1 MHIKKIFR
9 LFLALPVILIF
20 LTGCGPS
27 QKEKMRI
34 AETACATIFE
44 TRKFE
49 SAKRIEVLNKAREE
63 VGDYDG
69 PYPLSD
75 DYLWTSLTLGGK
87 QSCIDKI
94 IKPPPPPPKTKAE
107 LEAEAAAAEA
117 RAKRAEEE
125 RIAKEKAEAE
135 AKRKAEE
142 KAKYIAEN
150 TKSTYLYCPS
160 LEEKIVPAKIQWEKT
175 EYGYNEDGTY
185 GLIVVEPEKIL
196 EPEKNLG
203 PVKIALVELK
213 KIQGDKTKLE
223 ELDISNEF
231 LGITS
236 EQIIAKNRI
245 GGTIAYW
252 DIPMFKSVSNY
263 CSSSGF
269 RETVAGEDFC
279 LGEYVLRIPKQVIW
293 NVDEYSR
300 AARSSSFG
308 NPVLKWGYNDFYLD
322 RKTLLASDSSS
333 YLGHATY
340 YFDSQ
345 YQCSV
350 VTKDVYEQKI
360 KETSDRVKVVAD
372 KYRARLEEK
381 QSEETQI

>member
-27 QKEKMRI
+27 KEEV
-34 AETACATIFE
+34 AQAACSEIMATRNFE
-44 TRKFE
+44 DSR
-49 SAKRIEVLNKAREE
+49 RVQIYNKARMDLGMSPISSSGESDTFE
-63 VGDYDG
+63 IMIRYGGFDG
-69 PYPLSD
+69 CM
-75 DYLWTSLTLGGK
+75 SLFFP
-87 QSCIDKI
+87 S
-94 IKPPPPPPKTKAE
+94 PPPPPKTKAE

-160 LEEKIVPAKIQWEKT
+160 FEERIVPAKIQREKT
-175 EYGYNEDGTY
+175 EYRYNKDTY
-185 GLIVVEPEKIL
+185 TNDVIVVEPEKIL

-203 PVKIALVELK
+203 PVQIALVEIK
-213 KIQGDKTKLE
+213 KLQGDKTKLK

-231 LGITS
+231 LKT
-236 EQIIAKNRI
+236 
-245 GGTIAYW
+245 TAYW
-252 DIPMFKSVSNY
+252 DIPMFKNVSNSCY
-263 CSSSGF
+263 SNPAF
-269 RETVAGEDFC
+269 KETVAGEDFC
-279 LGEYVLRIPKQVIW
+279 LGDEKQGIPEQVIW
-293 NVDEYSR
+293 NADEYYN
-300 AARSSSFG
+300 AAESSSFG
-308 NPVLKWGYNDFYLD
+308 NPILKWGYGEFYLD
-322 RKTLLASDSSS
+322 RKTLLAANSSS
-333 YLGHATY
+333 YLGSDKSYT
-340 YFDSQ
+340 FGQQ

-360 KETSDRVKVVAD
+360 KETSDRVKVEAD
-372 KYRARLEEK
+372 KLRATLEEK
-381 QSEETQI
+381 QSEEIQI

>member
-9 LFLALPVILIF
+9 LFLALPFILIF

-27 QKEKMRI
+27 QEEKMRI
-34 AETACATIFE
+34 AETACATIFA

-75 DYLWTSLTLGGK
+75 DYLWTSLTYGGK
-87 QSCIDKI
+87 QSCIDNI

-107 LEAEAAAAEA
+107 LEAEAAEAEA

-160 LEEKIVPAKIQWEKT
+160 LEERIIPAKIQREKT

-203 PVKIALVELK
+203 PEEIALVEIK

-231 LGITS
+231 LQT
-236 EQIIAKNRI
+236 
-245 GGTIAYW
+245 TAYW
-252 DIPMFKSVSNY
+252 DIPMFKNVSPICY
-263 CSSSGF
+263 STPAF
-269 RETVAGEDFC
+269 KETVAGEDFC
-279 LGEYVLRIPKQVIW
+279 LGEEKQGIPEQVIW
-293 NVDEYSR
+293 NADEDYN
-300 AARSSSFG
+300 AAESSSFG
-308 NPVLKWGYNDFYLD
+308 NPVLKWGWGDFYLD
-322 RKTLLASDSSS
+322 RKTLRASHNSS
-333 YLGHATY
+333 YLGDKSSYSLAQ
-340 YFDSQ
+340 Q

-360 KETSDRVKVVAD
+360 KETSDKVKVEAD
-372 KYRARLEEK
+372 KLRATLEEK

>member
-1 MHIKKIFR
+1 MYIKKIFR
-9 LFLALPVILIF
+9 LFLVLPVILIF

-27 QKEKMRI
+27 GREKMQI
-34 AETACATIFE
+34 AETACATIFA

-75 DYLWTSLTLGGK
+75 DILWTSLTYGGQ

-94 IKPPPPPPKTKAE
+94 IEPPPPPPKTKAE

-135 AKRKAEE
+135 AKRKA
-142 KAKYIAEN
+142 KYIAEN

-160 LEEKIVPAKIQWEKT
+160 LAEEIVAVKMQYEKT
-175 EYGYNEDGTY
+175 EYGYKADGTY
-185 GLIVVEPEKIL
+185 GLMVVVPEKIL

-203 PVKIALVELK
+203 PEQIALVELK

-231 LGITS
+231 LET
-236 EQIIAKNRI
+236 
-245 GGTIAYW
+245 TAYW
-252 DIPMFKSVSNY
+252 DIPMFEPVSNSCY
-263 CSSSGF
+263 SSAF
-269 RETVAGEDFC
+269 LETVAGEDFC
-279 LGEYVLRIPKQVIW
+279 LGRKAGGIPEQVIW
-293 NVDEYSR
+293 NAAEYYD
-300 AARSSSFG
+300 AAKSSSFG
-308 NPVLKWGYNDFYLD
+308 NPVLELGYGNFYLD
-322 RKTLLASDSSS
+322 RKTLLAASSRS
-333 YLGHATY
+333 YLGNDSSDY
-340 YFDSQ
+340 SQ

-360 KETSDRVKVVAD
+360 KEISDKVKVKAD
-372 KYRARLEEK
+372 KYRATLEEK

>member
-1 MHIKKIFR
+1 
-9 LFLALPVILIF
+9 
-20 LTGCGPS
+20 
-27 QKEKMRI
+27 MRI
-34 AETACATIFE
+34 AETACATIFA

-150 TKSTYLYCPS
+150 TKTTYLVCPLAKDKRNWLNESGSLLFKLNKVDDEYLESIAMWLHS
-160 LEEKIVPAKIQWEKT
+160 LEDDDYSSCSWAGDKREPCERVQHENGETAAVFWSGEKVSAVPLESIFDYDDDST
-175 EYGYNEDGTY
+175 SYGN
-185 GLIVVEPEKIL
+185 KIL
-196 EPEKNLG
+196 NISGYLLDRVTLTAATSRSRLG
-203 PVKIALVELK
+203 DTYYNNYQCQISSKEIYDQEILKASNRVKIAADAYKANLK
-213 KIQGDKTKLE
+213 
-223 ELDISNEF
+223 
-231 LGITS
+231 
-236 EQIIAKNRI
+236 
-245 GGTIAYW
+245 
-252 DIPMFKSVSNY
+252 
-263 CSSSGF
+263 
-269 RETVAGEDFC
+269 
-279 LGEYVLRIPKQVIW
+279 
-293 NVDEYSR
+293 
-300 AARSSSFG
+300 
-308 NPVLKWGYNDFYLD
+308 
-322 RKTLLASDSSS
+322 
-333 YLGHATY
+333 
-340 YFDSQ
+340 
-345 YQCSV
+345 
-350 VTKDVYEQKI
+350 
-360 KETSDRVKVVAD
+360 
-372 KYRARLEEK
+372 EK

>member
-125 RIAKEKAEAE
+125 RIANEKAEAE

-150 TKSTYLYCPS
+150 TESTYLYCPS
-160 LEEKIVPAKIQWEKT
+160 LEERIIKAKIQREKT
-175 EYGYNEDGTY
+175 EYGRKADGTY
-185 GLIVVEPEKIL
+185 GSIIVEPEKIL

-203 PVKIALVELK
+203 PEKIALVEIK
-213 KIQGDKTKLE
+213 KLQGDKTKLE

-231 LGITS
+231 LKT
-236 EQIIAKNRI
+236 
-245 GGTIAYW
+245 TAYW
-252 DIPMFKSVSNY
+252 DIPMFKNVSNSCY
-263 CSSSGF
+263 SYSAF
-269 RETVAGEDFC
+269 EETVAGEDFC
-279 LGEYVLRIPKQVIW
+279 LGEEQQQIPEQVIW
-293 NVDEYSR
+293 NADEYYD
-300 AARSSSFG
+300 AAESSSFG
-308 NPVLKWGYNDFYLD
+308 NPVLKWGYSDFYLD
-322 RKTLLASDSSS
+322 RKTLLAADSTS
-333 YLGHATY
+333 YLGNDKSYT
-340 YFDSQ
+340 FGEQ

-360 KETSDRVKVVAD
+360 KETSDKVKVEAD
-372 KYRARLEEK
+372 KLRATLEEK